1 MILLENKISIF
12 TNMVYTKKSEECREK
27 LENEK
32 KLYDRKIKEK
42 KDELEKSAAEIVRR
56 RVGLANKNGY
66 ELISKAHEENRI
78 AELRE
83 GERLLDKLLE
93 KVRIRLKDYTKS
105 EAYAKYVIY
114 TFSKAMED
122 VNDDQII
129 VHMLEADSHILKER
143 ILEKAKA
150 YSIQV
155 EFKKLPEKFIGGVI
169 ISDKL
174 ESYEINLTLSEKID
188 DSRYKIGSM
197 LHLSVK
203 EVED

>member
-66 ELISKAHEENRI
+66 ELVSKAHEENRI

-105 EAYAKYVIY
+105 DA
-114 TFSKAMED
+114 
-122 VNDDQII
+122 
-129 VHMLEADSHILKER
+129 
-143 ILEKAKA
+143 
-150 YSIQV
+150 
-155 EFKKLPEKFIGGVI
+155 
-169 ISDKL
+169 
-174 ESYEINLTLSEKID
+174 
-188 DSRYKIGSM
+188 
-197 LHLSVK
+197 
-203 EVED
+203 

>member
-66 ELISKAHEENRI
+66 ELVSKAHEENRI

-105 EAYAKYVIY
+105 DAYAKYVIS

-169 ISDKL
+169 ISDKF